1 MQITDLSEVLPTFY
15 KQVDLDNSSWIREVS
30 AKFSL
35 LNGCIAYVV
44 IELNV
49 MHQIVA
55 NERKAKL
62 VQKYE
67 TYNTKDMKEKN
78 PKFIR
83 NNHKE

>member
-1 MQITDLSEVLPTFY
+1 
-15 KQVDLDNSSWIREVS
+15 
-30 AKFSL
+30 
-35 LNGCIAYVV
+35 V